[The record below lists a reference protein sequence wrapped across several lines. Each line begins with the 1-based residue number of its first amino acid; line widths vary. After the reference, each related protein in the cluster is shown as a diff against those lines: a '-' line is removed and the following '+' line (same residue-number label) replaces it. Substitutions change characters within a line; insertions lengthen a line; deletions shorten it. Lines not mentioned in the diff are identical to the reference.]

1 MVLEKFNKI
10 NNQILPTGKVLT
22 PLGFAIATIY
32 ILFITLPIIALAIR
46 ALGGADFI
54 QHITGPT
61 AVQALRISLLTSG
74 ISMLII
80 VGLGS
85 PFALLLAKNN
95 SRFLK
100 TIDLIVELPIILP
113 PVVAGVAMLM
123 AFGRTGLLGNPLN
136 NIGITLPFTTTAVI
150 MAQIFVSAPFYI
162 RAAKIGFASVPKEL
176 EEISETLGVS
186 PWSTFWRITIPLAWP
201 AMAGGAALAW
211 ARAMSEFGAT
221 IMFAGNV
228 IGQTQALPL
237 AILSS
242 LESNLET
249 TLAISLL
256 LVGVSISI
264 LILLSTLVDTT
275 KRNNS

>member
-1 MVLEKFNKI
+1 
-10 NNQILPTGKVLT
+10 
-22 PLGFAIATIY
+22 
-32 ILFITLPIIALAIR
+32 
-46 ALGGADFI
+46 
-54 QHITGPT
+54 
-61 AVQALRISLLTSG
+61 
-74 ISMLII
+74 MLII

-221 IMFAGNV
+221 IMFAGNM
-228 IGQTQALPL
+228 IGQTQTLPL

>member
-1 MVLEKFNKI
+1 M
-10 NNQILPTGKVLT
+10 
-22 PLGFAIATIY
+22 
-32 ILFITLPIIALAIR
+32 
-46 ALGGADFI
+46 
-54 QHITGPT
+54 
-61 AVQALRISLLTSG
+61 
-74 ISMLII
+74 
-80 VGLGS
+80 
-85 PFALLLAKNN
+85 
-95 SRFLK
+95 
-100 TIDLIVELPIILP
+100 
-113 PVVAGVAMLM
+113 
-123 AFGRTGLLGNPLN
+123 
-136 NIGITLPFTTTAVI
+136 GITLPFTTTAVI

-186 PWSTFWRITIPLAWP
+186 PWATFWRITIPLAWP

-221 IMFAGNV
+221 IMFAGNM
-228 IGQTQALPL
+228 IGQTQTLPL